1 MAGGR
6 RSGRAVFWD
15 WATVFAPKGP
25 SWGRCLYLALGP
37 WAARLEV
44 TAAQLDKRLPK
55 APKGLSGAAWWEERI
70 AACERLLRELGLP
83 EPWVEL
89 CARRVRTVALCP
101 ALWTVA
107 GGDAAPAL
115 ALACYQGCE
124 NYLIGDALP
133 EALGLLLRLHLGQF
147 FAGGLVS
154 GQAGEESGA
163 PGFLRRAWEA
173 AGRPVSCWLAGGSP
187 AQREEAKSLG
197 WRTVKKT
204 GDKGSADLA
213 VERWAQLAQY
223 L

>member
-1 MAGGR
+1 
-6 RSGRAVFWD
+6 
-15 WATVFAPKGP
+15 
-25 SWGRCLYLALGP
+25 
-37 WAARLEV
+37 
-44 TAAQLDKRLPK
+44 
-55 APKGLSGAAWWEERI
+55 
-70 AACERLLRELGLP
+70 
-83 EPWVEL
+83 
-89 CARRVRTVALCP
+89 CP
-101 ALWTVA
+101 ALWTAA

-154 GQAGEESGA
+154 GQAGEEADS
-163 PGFLRRAWEA
+163 PGLLRRAWEA
-173 AGRPVSCWLAGGSP
+173 AGRPSYCWLAGGSP
-187 AQREEAKSLG
+187 AQQEEAKSLG
-197 WRTVKKT
+197 WRTAKKT

>member
-1 MAGGR
+1 MGRGGTR
-6 RSGRAVFWD
+6 
-15 WATVFAPKGP
+15 PP
-25 SWGRCLYLALGP
+25 
-37 WAARLEV
+37 
-44 TAAQLDKRLPK
+44 
-55 APKGLSGAAWWEERI
+55 AW
-70 AACERLLRELGLP
+70 
-83 EPWVEL
+83 
-89 CARRVRTVALCP
+89 
-101 ALWTVA
+101 
-107 GGDAAPAL
+107 

-154 GQAGEESGA
+154 GQAGEEADSPWISA
-163 PGFLRRAWEA
+163 PGLGGRRPARFL
-173 AGRPVSCWLAGGSP
+173 LAGGRFPP

-204 GDKGSADLA
+204 GDKGNADLT